1 MRIFGSFYHQISA
14 LTEILVLEKKS
25 TCLMIK
31 KKKERKKNLLKKN
44 LLCLMINRTDIFYTC
59 SGSSVAQVPDSS
71 QLFQLTHTATVVLLK
86 GVLIVFNT
94 GAFGSF

>member
-14 LTEILVLEKKS
+14 LTEILVLEEKS

-31 KKKERKKNLLKKN
+31 KKERKKKN
-44 LLCLMINRTDIFYTC
+44 LLCLMINRTAIFYTC

-71 QLFQLTHTATVVLLK
+71 QLFQLTHTATVVLLR